1 MYLAASEVF
10 YSVYQLEFWH
20 LFIYLAGFDHG
31 EELERASET
40 TSYYHEY
47 ARNGNKNIIQ
57 LLRKTLLY
65 IPIIVESFRLQK

>member
-1 MYLAASEVF
+1 MYLAASKEA
-10 YSVYQLEFWH
+10 YSVNQLEFWR
-20 LFIYLAGFDHG
+20 LFLYLAGFDRS

-40 TSYYHEY
+40 TSYCREY

-65 IPIIVESFRLQK
+65 IAIIVESFRLQK